1 MRLFIALFSSFRIID
16 LPIEPVIVIFPGKKL
31 NTLHYN
37 FQVPIVF
44 TLEPCFDKARGGD
57 NLVSSD
63 KRRQAARMEEEWREV
78 KTWKGKDNSAENGE
92 DS

>member
-1 MRLFIALFSSFRIID
+1 MTFISGPRNPPGICGRQG
-16 LPIEPVIVIFPGKKL
+16 ENFPEFL
-31 NTLHYN
+31 SNCIYTWA
-37 FQVPIVF
+37 V
-44 TLEPCFDKARGGD
+44 FDKARGGD

-63 KRRQAARMEEEWREV
+63 KRRQAARMEEEWWEV

>member
-1 MRLFIALFSSFRIID
+1 MSR
-16 LPIEPVIVIFPGKKL
+16 KKL

-78 KTWKGKDNSAENGE
+78 KTWKGKDNSAENAE

>member
-1 MRLFIALFSSFRIID
+1 MSR
-16 LPIEPVIVIFPGKKL
+16 KKTKYS
-31 NTLHYN
+31 TLQ